1 MAVLNV
7 RTRDGQIHQVEAEAG
22 VSIMES
28 IRASGIDE
36 LLALCGGCLS
46 CATCHVFVDEEF
58 AALLPG
64 PGEEESDLLESADN
78 RKANSRLACQ
88 VMFGDGMDGLTVTIA
103 PDS

>member
-7 RTRDGQIHQVEAEAG
+7 RTRDGQVHKVEAESG

-28 IRASGIDE
+28 IRTSGIDE

-46 CATCHVFVDEEF
+46 CATCHVFVDAEF
-58 AALLPG
+58 TALLPS
-64 PGEEESDLLESADN
+64 PGEEENDLLESADN
-78 RKANSRLACQ
+78 RQANSRLACQ

-103 PDS
+103 PDA